1 MNKRVNI
8 GTVWV
13 LIALVLVLG
22 DCRKKIIPQ
31 SDDYA
36 EYAWTVLESGNLDAA
51 KTQFQNALEAD
62 PTYADG
68 YNGLGWLFIDLE
80 EPDSAVYW
88 FTQGLAFAPSGSTA
102 YNEMLAGRAFAY
114 HNLSNYPN
122 AITDGQQLYTLDQ
135 NWIFSRD
142 TSLNIADIQ
151 LLIAVCYYSQ
161 GDFVHALQW
170 IKTLRPNFS
179 ADPNTAQGQARMASE
194 IEKLQQIYG

>member
-1 MNKRVNI
+1 MV
-8 GTVWV
+8 
-13 LIALVLVLG
+13 ALVLTLG

-36 EYAWTVLESGNLDAA
+36 EYAWTVLASGNWDAA

-88 FTQGLAFAPSGSTA
+88 FTQGLAIAPSGSTT

-114 HNLSNYPN
+114 HNLNEYAQ
-122 AITDGQQLYTLDQ
+122 AILDGQELYALDQ

-142 TSLNIADIQ
+142 TSLNIADVQ
-151 LLIAVCYYSQ
+151 LLLAVCYFAES
-161 GDFVHALQW
+161 DFVHALQW
-170 IKTLRPNFS
+170 IRTLHPNFQ
-179 ADPNTAQGQARMASE
+179 ADPNTALGQARMASE